1 MAGPIALGAAA
12 ALGLG
17 WRWLFFLFAA
27 LTLLQ
32 FSDLM
37 LDVLLRFLA
46 LYFVD
51 VVGATPPQA
60 GGAVAV
66 CTGAGLLGNL
76 LLIPLLERVRG
87 LRYLRLSA
95 MVELAL
101 FPTFLLVPGFWAKLV
116 LLALLG
122 LFSAGW
128 YSVLKA
134 QLYSAMPGQSGT
146 VMAVGNIFGLMGA
159 LVPLG
164 LGLVAERLD
173 LIVAMWLLLLGP
185 IALLTG
191 VPRHS
196 TRRFVHS

>member
-185 IALLTG
+185 FALLTG
-191 VPRHS
+191 IPRHS